1 MIVLDVKF
9 LRRVCIWWIRV
20 VNECCIYSCK
30 TYQQRGKNAFAFLIK
45 NCTSSGGSLVMC
57 DVGWT
62 SRISFAQILTRT
74 TPPRPHAFTLHSLGR
89 TDGLS
94 SWLQQRHQTLDL
106 ILLYTRIS
114 LDMHAST
121 RTRSGM
127 RNWRNPLLSLR
138 VCPRRRAF
146 VITFG
151 AASENSS
158 SLILTISITIDSYT
172 TLLCA
177 LVSQRGCFRH
187 PIAARG
193 QIHAWS
199 DSSLP

>member
-1 MIVLDVKF
+1 MLHLFMQNISREAKTHSHFWLKTA
-9 LRRVCIWWIRV
+9 LHQAAVCWCV
-20 VNECCIYSCK
+20 MSVEPL
-30 TYQQRGKNAFAFLIK
+30 AFHLHKYWLARHPHGRTHSLSILSGGQTVWVAG
-45 NCTSSGGSLVMC
+45 CSSGIRLL
-57 DVGWT
+57 
-62 SRISFAQILTRT
+62 ILSSHI
-74 TPPRPHAFTLHSLGR
+74 HAFH
-89 TDGLS
+89 
-94 SWLQQRHQTLDL
+94 L
-106 ILLYTRIS
+106 ICMRA
-114 LDMHAST
+114 HAL
-121 RTRSGM
+121 TRSGM

-138 VCPRRRAF
+138 VRPRRRAF